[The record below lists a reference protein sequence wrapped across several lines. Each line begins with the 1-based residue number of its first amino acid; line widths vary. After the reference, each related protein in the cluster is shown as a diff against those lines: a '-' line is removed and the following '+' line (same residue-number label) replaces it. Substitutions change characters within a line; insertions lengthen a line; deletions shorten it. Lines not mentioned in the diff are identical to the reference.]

1 MNTNAI
7 LTKEKFTK
15 SLQVFRSF
23 GVSKESDFRNET
35 WPRRFLSLNSILY
48 GHVNLYIEPILTK
61 PLLGFERIHQYL
73 RTTLITV
80 ISFNCEII

>member
-15 SLQVFRSF
+15 SLQKRFRSF
-23 GVSKESDFRNET
+23 GVSKESDFSNET

-48 GHVNLYIEPILTK
+48 GHVNLYIQPILTK
-61 PLLGFERIHQYL
+61 PLLGFERIHQYF
-73 RTTLITV
+73 RTCITV
-80 ISFNCEII
+80 VCFNCEII